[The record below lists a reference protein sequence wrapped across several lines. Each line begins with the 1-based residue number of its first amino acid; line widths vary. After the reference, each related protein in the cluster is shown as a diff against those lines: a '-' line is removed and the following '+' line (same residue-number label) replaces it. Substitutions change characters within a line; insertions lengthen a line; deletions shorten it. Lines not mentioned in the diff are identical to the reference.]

1 MSKTGPYCTE
11 YSVVNSSSP
20 VGRLVQKG
28 RLGPWRLHFRSEVAA
43 MLCRPPDWL
52 SSLPCHLCTLSFP
65 TTARLGER
73 LLRNFS
79 STLLQR
85 FVQPP
90 FLRRT
95 LHRTVRAARVKRRAC
110 FYRHSRAE
118 TSTSRNFAPA
128 GQKEGAESAQVA
140 LKSFV
145 SILSNR

>member
-1 MSKTGPYCTE
+1 
-11 YSVVNSSSP
+11 
-20 VGRLVQKG
+20 
-28 RLGPWRLHFRSEVAA
+28 
-43 MLCRPPDWL
+43 MLCRPPRL
-52 SSLPCHLCTLSFP
+52 ALVPAVPPNLSFP

-73 LLRNFS
+73 LRRNFS

-95 LHRTVRAARVKRRAC
+95 LHRAVQAARVERRAC

-128 GQKEGAESAQVA
+128 GRKEGAESAQVA

-145 SILSNR
+145 SILSNRW